1 MESSDLEKYGGYNA
15 QFLHELLDDYECPV
29 CSMAL
34 REPVLTLCGHRL
46 CFSCSEEIKKRNY
59 GVLVCPLDKTILN
72 SEKVFPDKFTER
84 AILQLKVKCDNF
96 LKSCQWTGELKTINM
111 SSHITD
117 SCANTIIP
125 CQYLNIGCKFKGMRK
140 EHEIHANSSM
150 QNHLSMAI
158 SKLDA
163 IENKLTLT
171 MDTLENKIV
180 SKLNALENKITSK
193 MESLENK
200 VASESIA
207 LENKITS
214 KMESLETKVAS
225 DSIALEKK
233 ITLKV
238 ESFENRNASEV
249 VSLKNKITFTVDE
262 LKNELISK
270 VDAQNHEIMLHE
282 RNLEVIKAF
291 LAVEMETFV
300 DFVPFF
306 MQASDIPDL
315 LESTIYLITP
325 EDLRALAVT
334 TYAIALPHLSFSRD
348 ETEIRELI
356 ETNCHSRNH
365 RRGQHSLCRDC
376 HRTWNQ
382 FGNDARCREIICE
395 KFQTVCA
402 KAKKIIN
409 K

>member
-96 LKSCQWTGELKTINM
+96 LKSCQWTGELKTINNHLTSCEYQEVKCLNEQCTATLLRKELSDHMEKHCIYRLVTCRYCKQKIICSENQM

-125 CQYLNIGCKFKGMRK
+125 CQYLNIGCKFK
-140 EHEIHANSSM
+140 
-150 QNHLSMAI
+150 
-158 SKLDA
+158 
-163 IENKLTLT
+163 
-171 MDTLENKIV
+171 
-180 SKLNALENKITSK
+180 
-193 MESLENK
+193 
-200 VASESIA
+200 
-207 LENKITS
+207 
-214 KMESLETKVAS
+214 
-225 DSIALEKK
+225 
-233 ITLKV
+233 
-238 ESFENRNASEV
+238 
-249 VSLKNKITFTVDE
+249 
-262 LKNELISK
+262 
-270 VDAQNHEIMLHE
+270 
-282 RNLEVIKAF
+282 
-291 LAVEMETFV
+291 ETFV